1 MQIFFLLFYFFNIFK
16 CNKNETKSKLNKNAN
31 SITSANKKKFRQ
43 IKTMSKFCAMNIF
56 NKNKDRKNATLSQL
70 KKSIPS
76 FEIKVPIYINY
87 CKN

>member
-56 NKNKDRKNATLSQL
+56 NNKNKDRKKCNFVAIEKMYSE
-70 KKSIPS
+70 
-76 FEIKVPIYINY
+76 F
-87 CKN
+87 